1 MIKVGSKTYMS
12 KSSIYTSVIIASYLL
27 VPALVFAQ
35 NGVQVNTILNNVT
48 TAARL
53 LVTLL
58 FVLAMLVFVWGAVKL
73 ITAAGDP
80 EAIKKARGFM
90 WWGVIAMAVLAS
102 VFGLVTFLQSYFGVT
117 GGGGFQNVPIPANII
132 GN

>member
-1 MIKVGSKTYMS
+1 MS

-35 NGVQVNTILNNVT
+35 QQGAPQGNQVTNIITQFT
-48 TAARL
+48 GAARIT
-53 LVTLL
+53 VTLL